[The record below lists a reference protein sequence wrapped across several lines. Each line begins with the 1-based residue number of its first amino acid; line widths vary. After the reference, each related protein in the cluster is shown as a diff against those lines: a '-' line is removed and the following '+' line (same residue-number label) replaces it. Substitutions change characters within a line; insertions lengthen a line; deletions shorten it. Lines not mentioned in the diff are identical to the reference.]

1 MRRLFYKGLLADK
14 ISINGTDAHHL
25 MHVMR
30 AKAGQ
35 QVTVVDDEGS
45 VALMEMTA
53 FTPESVE
60 LILKERLEGN
70 TESPLEL
77 TLVQCILKADKMDW
91 IVQKAVELGANTI
104 QPLASKNCVV
114 QYDRKKANQ
123 RQERW
128 QKIADEAAKQCGR
141 TRLLKV
147 EPIRTIKEFLS
158 SANFSEEK
166 PLYFCYENEEQQK
179 LKEALKASQAD
190 NASVLI
196 GPEGGFTLEEA
207 EAIEHSGG
215 QSVTLGPRILR
226 AETAAIASISVVQ
239 YELGDLG

>member
-1 MRRLFYKGLLADK
+1 MRRLFYKGILAEK
-14 ISINGTDAHHL
+14 IIITGQDAHHL

-53 FTPESVE
+53 FTAESVE
-60 LILKERLEGN
+60 LALKERLEGN

-77 TLVQCILKADKMDW
+77 TLVQCLLKSDKMDW
-91 IVQKAVELGANTI
+91 IVQKSVELGANKI
-104 QPLASKNCVV
+104 QPIASRNCVA
-114 QYDRKKANQ
+114 QYDGKKAKQ

-141 TRLLKV
+141 TKLLQV
-147 EPIRTIKEFLS
+147 EPIMGIKEFLAKS
-158 SANFSEEK
+158 GFGEDN
-166 PLYFCYENEEQQK
+166 PLYFCYENEEQK
-179 LKEALKASQAD
+179 TIKEALQASKAK

-196 GPEGGFTLEEA
+196 GPEGGFTLDEAKAIEEA
-207 EAIEHSGG
+207 GG

-226 AETAAIASISVVQ
+226 AETAAIASLSVIQ

>member
-14 ISINGTDAHHL
+14 ITITGTDAHHL

-53 FTPESVE
+53 FTAESVE
-60 LILKERLEGN
+60 LTLKERLEGN

-77 TLVQCILKADKMDW
+77 TLVQCILKSDKMDW

-104 QPLASKNCVV
+104 QPIASKNCVV
-114 QYDRKKANQ
+114 QYDSKKAKQ

-141 TRLLKV
+141 TKLLTV
-147 EPIRTIKEFLS
+147 EPICTIKEFLNS
-158 SANFSEEK
+158 TEFGGEN
-166 PLYFCYENEEQQK
+166 PLYFCYENEEQQT
-179 LKEALKASQAD
+179 LKEALQENQSKKATTI
-190 NASVLI
+190 I

-207 EAIEHSGG
+207 QAIEQACG

-226 AETAAIASISVVQ
+226 AETAAIASLSVIQ

>member
-1 MRRLFYKGLLADK
+1 MRRLFYKGTLAEK
-14 ISINGTDAHHL
+14 INITGQDAHHL

-53 FTPESVE
+53 FTAESVE
-60 LILKERLEGN
+60 LTLKERLEGN

-77 TLVQCILKADKMDW
+77 TLVQCLLKSDKMDW
-91 IVQKAVELGANTI
+91 IVQKAVELGTNKI
-104 QPLASKNCVV
+104 QPLASRNCVA
-114 QYDRKKANQ
+114 QYDGKKAKQ

-141 TRLLKV
+141 TKLLQV
-147 EPIRTIKEFLS
+147 EPIMGIKEFLS
-158 SANFSEEK
+158 ESGFGEDS
-166 PLYFCYENEEQQK
+166 PLYFCYENEEQK
-179 LKEALKASQAD
+179 TIKEALTNSQVSKAT
-190 NASVLI
+190 VII

-207 EAIEHSGG
+207 QAIEEAGG
-215 QSVTLGPRILR
+215 KSVTLGPRILR
-226 AETAAIASISVVQ
+226 AETAAIAAMTVIQ

>member
-1 MRRLFYKGLLADK
+1 MRRLFYKGILAEK
-14 ISINGTDAHHL
+14 INITGQDAHHL

-53 FTPESVE
+53 FTAESVE
-60 LILKERLEGN
+60 LALKERLEGN

-77 TLVQCILKADKMDW
+77 TLVQCLLKSDKMDW
-91 IVQKAVELGANTI
+91 IVQKAVELGANKI
-104 QPLASKNCVV
+104 QPIASRNCVA
-114 QYDRKKANQ
+114 QYDGKKAKQ

-141 TRLLKV
+141 TKLLQV
-147 EPIRTIKEFLS
+147 EPIMGIKEFLAKS
-158 SANFSEEK
+158 GFGEDN
-166 PLYFCYENEEQQK
+166 PLYFCYENEEQK
-179 LKEALKASQAD
+179 TIKEALQASKAK

-196 GPEGGFTLEEA
+196 GPEGGFTLDEAKAIEEA
-207 EAIEHSGG
+207 GG

-226 AETAAIASISVVQ
+226 AETAAIASLSVIQ